1 MTEIKVPPEELYTT
15 EIYQAACNGWL
26 IIKYPDNH
34 HDSSAIINKVQ
45 AYVLR
50 IEPFVT
56 THYKSLIV
64 TLWTEICQSEELNA
78 MLIPKSKARKCKDFD
93 KYSVVRIIGVLR
105 ELGVYE
111 QRSDPKFDALLE
123 PDTHDS
129 PYRRYLGQS
138 FEKRSQMQA
147 LKEIIEHIRKI

>member
-1 MTEIKVPPEELYTT
+1 
-15 EIYQAACNGWL
+15 
-26 IIKYPDNH
+26 
-34 HDSSAIINKVQ
+34 
-45 AYVLR
+45 
-50 IEPFVT
+50 
-56 THYKSLIV
+56 
-64 TLWTEICQSEELNA
+64 

-129 PYRRYLGQS
+129 PYRRYLGQG

-147 LKEIIEHIRKI
+147 LKEIIEHIRKN

>member
-1 MTEIKVPPEELYTT
+1 MTEIKVPPEKLYTT

-78 MLIPKSKARKCKDFD
+78 MLQGF
-93 KYSVVRIIGVLR
+93 
-105 ELGVYE
+105 
-111 QRSDPKFDALLE
+111 
-123 PDTHDS
+123 
-129 PYRRYLGQS
+129 
-138 FEKRSQMQA
+138 
-147 LKEIIEHIRKI
+147 

>member
-1 MTEIKVPPEELYTT
+1 MP
-15 EIYQAACNGWL
+15 C
-26 IIKYPDNH
+26 
-34 HDSSAIINKVQ
+34 
-45 AYVLR
+45 
-50 IEPFVT
+50 
-56 THYKSLIV
+56 
-64 TLWTEICQSEELNA
+64 
-78 MLIPKSKARKCKDFD
+78 CKDFD